1 MHTWFELGFDRSVE
15 SIIKGCRERNITHMS
30 LIKCQSG
37 QLARME
43 SALQKLKGS
52 DFRDKNH
59 LLSIGHVPPKSVLV
73 RPFDSDY
80 CDKAY

>member
-1 MHTWFELGFDRSVE
+1 MHAWFELGFDRSVE

-43 SALQKLKGS
+43 SALQKLRGS
-52 DFRDKNH
+52 DFRDENH
-59 LLSIGHVPPKSVLV
+59 LLSIGHVPQESACEA
-73 RPFDSDY
+73 F
-80 CDKAY
+80 